1 MPRLPISGRTH
12 RTGTSAESDSRTRR
26 PADAGDP
33 ARTPTRATALIF
45 GVGSGIAS
53 SVYGTVT
60 AMATIAAFGDDE
72 HPWKIAVAV
81 ALTALVF
88 WIAHIYAHGLSESI
102 SRHRPLRPHDLGPI
116 AHRER
121 GLVLAAVPP
130 LVALLLGAA
139 GVLRENTAIWLALG
153 IGLVTLALQGA
164 RYARLEKVGL
174 LSTLTAIAANVGL
187 GLLVVVLK
195 AAIAH

>member
-1 MPRLPISGRTH
+1 MPRTPESGRTH
-12 RTGTSAESDSRTRR
+12 RTDTSAEPESRPRR
-26 PADAGDP
+26 QADAAEDP
-33 ARTPTRATALIF
+33 RNTRATALVF

-60 AMATIAAFGDDE
+60 AMATIAAFGDE
-72 HPWKIAVAV
+72 AHPWKIAIAV

-88 WIAHIYAHGLSESI
+88 WVAHIYAHGLSDSI
-102 SRHRPLRPHDLGPI
+102 SRHRPLRVRDLGPI

-130 LVALLLGAA
+130 LAALLLGAA
-139 GVLRENTAIWLALG
+139 GILREHTAIWLALG
-153 IGLVTLALQGA
+153 IGLLTLAAQGA
-164 RYARLEKVGL
+164 RYARLEKVGRL
-174 LSTLTAIAANVGL
+174 KTLTAIAANVGL

>member
-1 MPRLPISGRTH
+1 MPRPARSGRTH
-12 RTGTSAESDSRTRR
+12 CTDTSAGST
-26 PADAGDP
+26 PLAGDDP
-33 ARTPTRATALIF
+33 RSTRATALVF

-81 ALTALVF
+81 ALTAAVF

-102 SRHRPLRPHDLGPI
+102 SRHRPLRLRDLGPI

-130 LVALLLGAA
+130 LAALLLGAA

-164 RYARLEKVGL
+164 RYARLENVGL
-174 LSTLTAIAANVGL
+174 LSTLLAIAANVGL

>member
-1 MPRLPISGRTH
+1 MPRPARSGRTH
-12 RTGTSAESDSRTRR
+12 CTDTSAGST
-26 PADAGDP
+26 PLAGDDP
-33 ARTPTRATALIF
+33 RSTRATALVF

-88 WIAHIYAHGLSESI
+88 WIAHMYAHGISDSI
-102 SRHRPLRPHDLGPI
+102 ALARPLRVRDLGPI
-116 AHRER
+116 ARRES
-121 GLVLAAVPP
+121 GIVFAAVPP
-130 LVALLLGAA
+130 LAVLLLGAA
-139 GVLRENTAIWLALG
+139 GILHEASAIWLAMG
-153 IGLVTLALQGA
+153 IGLATLALQGA

-174 LSTLTAIAANVGL
+174 LSTLVAIAANVGL
-187 GLLVVVLK
+187 GLLVVALK
-195 AAIAH
+195 AALAH